1 MRNFYVDLH
10 VHLGSNWRGAPIKI
24 TASPQM
30 TLERILVE
38 ARERKGLDIV
48 GIVDT
53 LGPSVQEELH
63 HLCLKNILQELP
75 GGGLRHKNGI
85 TLILGGELETREGAH
100 FITYLP
106 NLDCLKG
113 FAKAVSPFITNM
125 NLSTQR
131 AGFSLQRLMSMAD
144 AYGGVVIPAHAFT
157 PHKGVYGCAVRRLG
171 ELFPA
176 GLPPSLVGIELG
188 LSSDTS
194 MADRIAE
201 THQLTF
207 LSNSDAHS
215 LGKLAREYNIIC
227 CRGASYEEL
236 MAAITCTNGRK
247 VVANYGLEPQLGKY
261 YRSYCSACGYLAQ
274 EKGPVIS
281 CPRCDSDQVVLGVKD
296 RIDSIADW
304 ARPRSPEGRPPY
316 IYQVPLEFIPGVGP
330 RTLARL
336 LAAFGTE
343 MNVLH
348 KTSLRELIQ
357 VLGEKIAR
365 RIVRARKGELPINPG
380 GGGKYGKVL
389 T

>member
-1 MRNFYVDLH
+1 
-10 VHLGSNWRGAPIKI
+10 
-24 TASPQM
+24 
-30 TLERILVE
+30 
-38 ARERKGLDIV
+38 
-48 GIVDT
+48 
-53 LGPSVQEELH
+53 
-63 HLCLKNILQELP
+63 
-75 GGGLRHKNGI
+75 
-85 TLILGGELETREGAH
+85 
-100 FITYLP
+100 
-106 NLDCLKG
+106 
-113 FAKAVSPFITNM
+113 
-125 NLSTQR
+125 
-131 AGFSLQRLMSMAD
+131 
-144 AYGGVVIPAHAFT
+144 
-157 PHKGVYGCAVRRLG
+157 
-171 ELFPA
+171 
-176 GLPPSLVGIELG
+176 
-188 LSSDTS
+188 
-194 MADRIAE
+194 
-201 THQLTF
+201 
-207 LSNSDAHS
+207 
-215 LGKLAREYNIIC
+215 
-227 CRGASYEEL
+227 

-281 CPRCDSDQVVLGVKD
+281 CPRCDSDQVVLGVRD